1 MAKVFFTPWKDHLQL
16 LTVRNQFYPP
26 PAYDGPDLRPNACA
40 TVAVWKLRGNLP
52 HPVEATALLTDA
64 ILHDDAQK
72 NSIFSIRATY
82 SAAFCRFVTGLV
94 DSKLH
99 GQRKTMF
106 QRAIDLGLPASF
118 VELRHEATHRE
129 LPSLVVLR
137 NATQRSLEWLWDY
150 YWAKTDSDVALASGR
165 PASAVSSGAEN
176 GNVEEIRSVI
186 RTALE
191 HPANQGDLSEPPR
204 KKRKSDQQSSFLAEQ
219 LGAIC
224 KASSR
229 SPHSLSRVLIED
241 AIIVPKGR
249 KLGDSMDEAFT
260 KWDRS
265 LQSVAAGHP
274 AFLPALTEEL
284 VNELAFT
291 RRPNTK
297 NDPQCE
303 AIYMW
308 LDHILN
314 SAEWSTARQSL
325 SLGYILSVCEQNSNH
340 WLDLLRGAI
349 RSEDNRLPSIAR
361 DQSNAPSR
369 SQKKSKRTGKG
380 NNYAYLVTD
389 EPTKESVIIDP
400 ANPPEVA
407 PELDAQI
414 KAGKIKL
421 SAIVNTHHHW
431 DHAGGNNE
439 MLKHFG
445 KLPVIGGRNCQSVT
459 QTPAHGET
467 FKIGERISVKA
478 LHTPCHTQ
486 DSICYYMQDGDE
498 KVVFTGDTLFI
509 AGCGR
514 FFEGNAQEMHKA
526 LNETLAS
533 LPDDTRVYPGH
544 EYTRSNVK
552 FCLTVSQSEPIK
564 KLEAYANQHQQT
576 QGKFTIGDE
585 KLHNVFMRVNDPEI
599 QKKTGKTD
607 PVEVMAAL
615 REMKNAIYREAFSQH
630 MAHNG
635 PPKRSYARFTT
646 MKTATSANEG
656 PHFAVPSADV
666 VEATGAKNTS
676 LCTLQATINRQQ
688 ATVQILA
695 QFNRDSVPDAFI
707 WVGIEE
713 VKRFAFALHKVA
725 GRVIPN
731 ATTACFSLPDGDEL
745 WNTTSDLAARLAEDE
760 SLYHGNI
767 NPETNWIS
775 HS

>member
-731 ATTACFSLPDGDEL
+731 ATTACFSLPDGDEP